1 MTMTKRNI
9 PADSFDP
16 ADQVGVVPTKVEPD
30 GSVTV
35 TGTGELL
42 NEDATTSD
50 MYTPDTNGDP
60 VGSETRSSQDEVR
73 LPAFYYDRYA
83 LDSNGNP
90 IPKPSVVAG
99 IMEIVREKSALFR
112 SFEAIKSDKAKQKAV
127 DEYQQKITAFVD
139 GYQPLLEV
147 DMQGSG
153 LNLVQLVT
161 KTWAEFASVAYEY
174 QMSADA
180 LDGKDMPDWLA
191 KRETQAVLLFN
202 KATFLNEVTDRLS
215 HLFELN
221 EKTMTVKQ
229 ANVQKQV
236 EYRQQRLAEYNFKKH
251 GDTSNRNATS
261 MNEENANFARQ
272 LIANL
277 A

>member
-42 NEDATTSD
+42 NEQATTSD

-90 IPKPSVVAG
+90 VPKPSVVAG
-99 IMEIVREKSALFR
+99 IMESLKKSPLCSEALR
-112 SFEAIKSDKAKQKAV
+112 LSSQTKLNKKQWMPINKRL
-127 DEYQQKITAFVD
+127 
-139 GYQPLLEV
+139 QPLL
-147 DMQGSG
+147 
-153 LNLVQLVT
+153 
-161 KTWAEFASVAYEY
+161 
-174 QMSADA
+174 
-180 LDGKDMPDWLA
+180 
-191 KRETQAVLLFN
+191 
-202 KATFLNEVTDRLS
+202 
-215 HLFELN
+215 
-221 EKTMTVKQ
+221 TVI
-229 ANVQKQV
+229 
-236 EYRQQRLAEYNFKKH
+236 
-251 GDTSNRNATS
+251 NRCW
-261 MNEENANFARQ
+261 R
-272 LIANL
+272 
-277 A
+277 